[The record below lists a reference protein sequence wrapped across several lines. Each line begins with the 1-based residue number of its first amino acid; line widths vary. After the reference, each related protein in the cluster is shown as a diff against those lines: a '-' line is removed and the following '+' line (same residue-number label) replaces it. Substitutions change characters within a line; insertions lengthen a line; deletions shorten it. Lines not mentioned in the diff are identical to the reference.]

1 MYKKTISYTDYDD
14 IERSEDYYFN
24 LSKSELME
32 MDFSATG
39 GMEKLIRSVIA
50 TRDTKRIMEI
60 FKDIILRAYGE
71 KSLDGKRFIKV
82 RDGHRLADDFAE
94 TGAFDALFIE
104 LATNDKAATEF
115 INGIIPKAL
124 ADEIASKEDNTIALI
139 DNK

>member
-14 IERSEDYYFN
+14 VERSEDYYFN